1 MDCLLKIKDMRHLS
15 SMAFNCK
22 PDYFALSSRCDRQV
36 AFPSA
41 CDRNSF
47 MILKTQLRQYMAW
60 LALFAVLFGSLAPS
74 LAQASVA
81 LTGKQWV
88 EICTATGTTHVQVDA
103 GDESR
108 TGAADV
114 PEHCPFLLSL
124 QLLSPVPSTAL
135 PSSPVPPACAVA
147 FSPIL
152 DLPSLAL
159 QFRVAHPAHAP
170 PSLS

>member
-1 MDCLLKIKDMRHLS
+1 MIAELGDTKLCGIGSAWLS
-15 SMAFNCK
+15 IANLTISPYHHAVTDKWHFS
-22 PDYFALSSRCDRQV
+22 PRLR
-36 AFPSA
+36 
-41 CDRNSF
+41 RNSF
-47 MILKTQLRQYMAW
+47 MILKTQLRQYIAW

-88 EICTATGTTHVQVDA
+88 EICTATGTVHVQVD
-103 GDESR
+103 DESR
-108 TGAADV
+108 TDAADV

-124 QLLSPVPSTAL
+124 QHLSPVPSTAL
-135 PSSPVPPACAVA
+135 PHPPVPPACAVA
-147 FSPIL
+147 FFPTI

-170 PSLS
+170 PHLS